1 MDKAEAFYDLLCD
14 IIGEKL
20 SNAEMLSKLLSLKIN
35 KSNGT
40 VDTNVG
46 MSKELS
52 ERGIALSTIIR
63 LYTISL
69 FISLN
74 HQAISGIFI
83 MLLILAITDFL

>member
-20 SNAEMLSKLLSLKIN
+20 SNAEMLSNLLSIKIN
-35 KSNGT
+35 RNNEA
-40 VDTNVG
+40 VDTNVVV
-46 MSKELS
+46 SKELS

-63 LYTISL
+63 LYIISL

-74 HQAISGIFI
+74 HQTISGIFI